1 MLSRAHGPMTQAGH
15 KYAVRQPMRLER
27 YAAAGL
33 PRRWSFM
40 LTTFGMR
47 NVYAQWCPRR
57 EIGWVAGGGC
67 SP

>member
-33 PRRWSFM
+33 PPP
-40 LTTFGMR
+40 LV
-47 NVYAQWCPRR
+47 VYAEEVSDSKRLR
-57 EIGWVAGGGC
+57 AMVFAAGDRLGC
-67 SP
+67 RGRL